1 MKHVDDRDKDPEHDE
16 ALAAEKTLAAESE
29 QEKPDHSAELSR
41 HEIARQIALDAL
53 RSDRHV
59 LETSAATAFRDFSY
73 AHQA

>member
-1 MKHVDDRDKDPEHDE
+1 MNSFDDRDKKPEHDE
-16 ALAAEKTLAAESE
+16 ALAAESE
-29 QEKPDHSAELSR
+29 QESPAHSAELSR
-41 HEIARQIALDAL
+41 REIARQIVLDAL